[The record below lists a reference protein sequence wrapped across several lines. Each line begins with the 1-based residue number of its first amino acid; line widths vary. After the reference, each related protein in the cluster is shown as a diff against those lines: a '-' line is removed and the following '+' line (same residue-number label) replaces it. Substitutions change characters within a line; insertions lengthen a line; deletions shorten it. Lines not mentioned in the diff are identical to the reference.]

1 MGRIKM
7 FNLFNRDKSISIL
20 APMTGDI
27 IEITQVEDEVF
38 SEKMVGDGVAIE
50 PREGIVVSPV
60 QGRIVQIFPTKHALG
75 IETEDGLEILI
86 HIGLDT
92 VELKGEGFK
101 SYVKVGDEVKLGD
114 KLLEVDLDFIRKSGR
129 STVSPIIITNMDIV
143 KNISTKIGNVNRG
156 EDSIMN
162 VVI

>member
-1 MGRIKM
+1 M
-7 FNLFNRDKSISIL
+7 FSLFSRDKSISIL

-38 SEKMVGDGVAIE
+38 SERMVGDGVAIE

-101 SYVKVGDEVKLGD
+101 SYVKVGDEVKVGD

-143 KNISTKIGNVNRG
+143 KNISTKIGNVDRG

>member
-1 MGRIKM
+1 M

>member
-1 MGRIKM
+1 M

-156 EDSIMN
+156 EDSIIN

>member
-1 MGRIKM
+1 M
-7 FNLFNRDKSISIL
+7 FNLFNKDKSISIS

-60 QGRIVQIFPTKHALG
+60 QGRIVQIFPTNHAIG
-75 IETEDGLEILI
+75 IETEEGLEVLI

-101 SYVKVGDEVKLGD
+101 SYVKVGDRVEVGD
-114 KLLEVDLDFIRKSGR
+114 KLLEVDLDYIRKSGR
-129 STVSPIIITNMDIV
+129 STISPIIITNMDIV
-143 KNISTKIGNVNRG
+143 KNISTKIGNVIRG
-156 EDSIMN
+156 KDSIMN
-162 VVI
+162 IVI

>member
-1 MGRIKM
+1 M

-101 SYVKVGDEVKLGD
+101 DYVKVGDEVKVGD

>member
-1 MGRIKM
+1 M

-75 IETEDGLEILI
+75 IETVEGLEILI

-101 SYVKVGDEVKLGD
+101 DYVKVGDEVKLGD

>member
-1 MGRIKM
+1 ML
-7 FNLFNRDKSISIL
+7 NLFNKNKSISISTL
-20 APMTGDI
+20 MTGDI
-27 IEITQVEDEVF
+27 VEITQVEDEVF

-75 IETEDGLEILI
+75 IETVEGLEILI

-101 SYVKVGDEVKLGD
+101 SYVKVGDEVKPGD

-143 KNISTKIGNVNRG
+143 KNISTKIGNVIRG
-156 EDSIMN
+156 KDSIMN

>member
-1 MGRIKM
+1 M

-75 IETEDGLEILI
+75 IETVEGLEILI

-101 SYVKVGDEVKLGD
+101 DYVKVGDEVKLGD

-162 VVI
+162 VII

>member
-1 MGRIKM
+1 M

-75 IETEDGLEILI
+75 IETVEGLEILI

-101 SYVKVGDEVKLGD
+101 SYVKVGDEVKVGD

>member
-1 MGRIKM
+1 M

-101 SYVKVGDEVKLGD
+101 SYVKVGDEVKVGD